1 VIDLTTDGHA
11 VASIVTVSYGQRPLL
26 ARMLGSLAATTA
38 RNVEVVLVDN
48 ASPDDTL
55 TWLDQNTSGVRLVDA
70 GRNRGFGQGCN
81 LGLLA
86 ASAPIVVFV
95 NTDVVFVGRWLEPL
109 LEAVQTTGAA
119 APLSLDGEGNV
130 VEAGGV
136 IDGDGHAH
144 VLTGAGS
151 PDRRVVAHASAACLA
166 VARRDLIVVGGFDPA
181 FGMGYHEDV
190 DLLAALATTGIAV
203 TLDPNA
209 RVEHIGGGS
218 FGSER
223 AGRLAA
229 RNHVRSRRRWRW
241 SHPDIYFPGEVLGA
255 DEVPPGAEPVQAHPL
270 LNTTTAIR
278 W

>member
-70 GRNRGFGQGCN
+70 GRN

-95 NTDVVFVGRWLEPL
+95 NTDVVFAGRWLEPL

-119 APLSLDGEGNV
+119 APLSLDGEGNI

-181 FGMGYHEDV
+181 FGMGYHW
-190 DLLAALATTGIAV
+190 
-203 TLDPNA
+203 NRSHA
-209 RVEHIGGGS
+209 RPECSG
-218 FGSER
+218 R
-223 AGRLAA
+223 AHRGRL
-229 RNHVRSRRRWRW
+229 VRFRASWTPRGPQPCPVETPVAMVASRYLFPWR
-241 SHPDIYFPGEVLGA
+241 SLG
-255 DEVPPGAEPVQAHPL
+255 G
-270 LNTTTAIR
+270 R
-278 W
+278 